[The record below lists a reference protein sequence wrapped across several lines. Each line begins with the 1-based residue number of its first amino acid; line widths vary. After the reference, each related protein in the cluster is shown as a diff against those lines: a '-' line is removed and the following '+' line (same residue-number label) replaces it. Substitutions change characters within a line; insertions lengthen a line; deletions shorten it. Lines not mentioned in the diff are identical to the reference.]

1 MRPEF
6 TYYNALRD
14 QLHVTEA
21 VYDKIATETFD
32 ELTRLSL
39 LRCNLRWPSTTIK
52 QNLPGLDAL
61 LQERFPRV
69 FSNIPNPR
77 RQAIVFRFVQRVNND
92 ALKWMRKGHQRPKPF
107 CPTAPR
113 RKKVTTSTDRMSRQP
128 ATLTSYKKLM
138 KSPS

>member
-21 VYDKIATETFD
+21 VYDDIASETYY

-39 LRCNLRWPSTTIK
+39 LGCNLRWPNNTIK
-52 QNLPGLDAL
+52 QHLPGLDAL
-61 LQERFPRV
+61 LQEKFPRV

-77 RQAIVFRFVQRVNND
+77 RQAIVFRFVQRANKC
-92 ALKWMRKGHQRPKPF
+92 APKSMGKGHQIPELFGP
-107 CPTAPR
+107 PSPEG
-113 RKKVTTSTDRMSRQP
+113 KKVTTSTDRMSPKP
-128 ATLTSYKKLM
+128 ATHTSYKKLM
-138 KSPS
+138 KSSL